1 MMKRTKHL
9 YIHVPFCK
17 AICFYCDFCHIIYNN
32 DTVIKWLYQL
42 SKQIK
47 DECNDQ
53 YKTIYI
59 GGGTPSCLSNEELDG
74 LLSLIDPYTNEV
86 EEYTI
91 EANPESLTEDKIDII
106 KRHHVNRVSL
116 GVQTTDETLL
126 KTINRHH
133 SFDDVKNVIQ
143 MLNDKSLCNI
153 SVDLMYSLPGQ
164 TMDMLNRTIDD
175 ILSLDVPHISIYSLT
190 VEENSVFG
198 KKGIDKLDDDTE
210 ASMYELI
217 IERLTDAG
225 YINYEV
231 SNFCKPDM
239 YSRHNMAYWNYEDFL
254 GLSAGAAGKLS
265 NRRYQ
270 ITGDVKRYI
279 EDYKTYDED
288 ILLEKEDL
296 MFENIMMS
304 LRTIYGLDIKMFNKL
319 YDCDFCKIYSK
330 GISNPLIRIEND
342 ICYCT
347 NKALL
352 NSVLMDFMD

>member
-1 MMKRTKHL
+1 MMTRTKHL

-17 AICFYCDFCHIIYNN
+17 TICFYCDFCHVIYKTH
-32 DTVIKWLYQL
+32 TVTKWLEQL
-42 SKQIK
+42 KKQID
-47 DECNDQ
+47 DECKDQ

-59 GGGTPSCLSNEELDG
+59 GGGTPSCLSNEELDS
-74 LLSLIDPYTNEV
+74 LLSLIGPYTNEV

-91 EANPESLTEDKIDII
+91 EANPESLTEDKIAII
-106 KRHHVNRVSL
+106 KRHHINRVSL
-116 GVQTTDETLL
+116 GVQTTDESLL

-133 SFDDVKNVIQ
+133 SFQDVKRVIE
-143 MLNDKSLCNI
+143 LLKGNGITNI

-164 TMDMLNRTIDD
+164 TMEMLNKTIDD

-190 VEENSVFG
+190 IEENSVFG
-198 KKGIDKLDDDTE
+198 KKGIDKLDDETE

-231 SNFCKPDM
+231 SNFSKTDM
-239 YSRHNMAYWNYEDFL
+239 YSRHNMSYWNYEDFL
-254 GLSAGAAGKLS
+254 GLSAGAAGKLG

-270 ITGDVKRYI
+270 ISGNVNKYI
-279 EDYKTYDED
+279 EDYGTYDED
-288 ILLEKEDL
+288 IILDKEDM
-296 MFENIMMS
+296 MFEHIMMS
-304 LRTIYGLDIKMFNKL
+304 LRTIYGLDINKFNQL
-319 YDCDFCKIYSK
+319 YDCDFMDRYKS
-330 GISNPLIRIEND
+330 GISNPLIRIENG